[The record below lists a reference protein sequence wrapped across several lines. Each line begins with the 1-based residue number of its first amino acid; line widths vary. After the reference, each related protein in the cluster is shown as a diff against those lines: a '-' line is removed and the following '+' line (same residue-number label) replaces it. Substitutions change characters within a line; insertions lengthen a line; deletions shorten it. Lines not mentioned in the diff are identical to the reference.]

1 MQIRTTARHFDLN
14 DDLRDFAEGHIQ
26 KLGKYFNQ
34 IIDSHLI
41 LETEKS
47 RMTAELKLK
56 VYGTVLT
63 SKHKSF
69 DMYDSVEKVMGK
81 MEVQLKRYKGKLKDK
96 KVKKAQKT
104 SQIKREAEE
113 RTTQEEELEEV

>member
-1 MQIRTTARHFDLN
+1 MQIRTTARHFDLT
-14 DDLRDFAEGHIQ
+14 DDLKEFAEKHIQ
-26 KLGKYFNQ
+26 RLARYFNH

-69 DMYDSVEKVMGK
+69 DMHDSVEKVIDK
-81 MEVQLKRYKGKLKDK
+81 MEGQLKRYKGKLKDK
-96 KVKKAQKT
+96 QVKKAQKT
-104 SQIKREAEE
+104 TRLERETKARARDKEM
-113 RTTQEEELEEV
+113 EEV

>member
-1 MQIRTTARHFDLN
+1 MQIRTTARHFDLT
-14 DDLRDFAEGHIQ
+14 DDLKDFAEKNIG
-26 KLGKYFNQ
+26 KLRRYFNH

-41 LETEKS
+41 LEMEKS

-63 SKHKSF
+63 SKHRSF
-69 DMYDSVEKVMGK
+69 DMYDSVEKVIDK
-81 MEVQLKRYKGKLKDK
+81 MEGQLKRYKGKLQDK

-104 SQIKREAEE
+104 SQLKREAAEFAEDEE
-113 RTTQEEELEEV
+113 MEEI

>member
-1 MQIRTTARHFDLN
+1 MQIRTTARHFDLT
-14 DDLRDFAEGHIQ
+14 DDLKDFAEKHIG
-26 KLGKYFNQ
+26 KLGRYFNH

-41 LETEKS
+41 LEMEKS

-69 DMYDSVEKVMGK
+69 DMYDSVEKVIGK
-81 MEVQLKRYKGKLKDK
+81 MEGQLKRYKGKLKDK
-96 KVKKAQKT
+96 KIKKAQKT
-104 SQIKREAEE
+104 SRLKRETEE
-113 RTTQEEELEEV
+113 FPEEEEIQEV

>member
-1 MQIRTTARHFDLN
+1 MQIRTTARHFDLT
-14 DDLRDFAEGHIQ
+14 DDLKDFVEKHISKLQ
-26 KLGKYFNQ
+26 KFFDH

-41 LETEKS
+41 LEMEKS

-69 DMYDSVEKVMGK
+69 DMYDSVEKVIDK
-81 MEVQLKRYKGKLKDK
+81 MQRQLKTYKGKLKDK
-96 KVKKAQKT
+96 KIKKAQK
-104 SQIKREAEE
+104 SSPLKAGAEGSSS
-113 RTTQEEELEEV
+113 QEEFEEI

>member
-1 MQIRTTARHFDLN
+1 MQIRTTARHFELT
-14 DDLRDFAEGHIQ
+14 DDLRDFAEKGIQ
-26 KLGKYFNQ
+26 KLGRYFNH
-34 IIDSHLI
+34 IIDTHLI

-69 DMYDSVEKVMGK
+69 DMYDSVEKVIGK

-96 KVKKAQKT
+96 NIKKAQKT
-104 SQIKREAEE
+104 SLLKREPEE
-113 RTTQEEELEEV
+113 STGVEEIEET

>member
-1 MQIRTTARHFDLN
+1 MQIRTTARHFELT
-14 DDLRDFAEGHIQ
+14 DDLRDFAEKGIQ
-26 KLGKYFNQ
+26 KLGRYFNH
-34 IIDSHLI
+34 IIDTHLI

-47 RMTAELKLK
+47 RMTAELKIK

-69 DMYDSVEKVMGK
+69 DMYDSVEKVIGK

-96 KVKKAQKT
+96 NIKKAQKT
-104 SQIKREAEE
+104 SLLKREPEE
-113 RTTQEEELEEV
+113 STGVEEIEET

>member
-1 MQIRTTARHFDLN
+1 MQIRTTARHFDLT
-14 DDLRDFAEGHIQ
+14 DDLRDFAEKHIQ
-26 KLGKYFNQ
+26 RLARYFDH

-47 RMTAELKLK
+47 RKTAELKLK

-69 DMYDSVEKVMGK
+69 DMYDSVEKVIDK
-81 MEVQLKRYKGKLKDK
+81 MEGQLKRYKGKLQDK

-104 SQIKREAEE
+104 SQLEREAQAREG
-113 RTTQEEELEEV
+113 EEEEMEEV

>member
-1 MQIRTTARHFDLN
+1 MQIRTTARHFDLT
-14 DDLRDFAEGHIQ
+14 DDLRDFAEKHVQ
-26 KLGKYFNQ
+26 RLARYFDH

-47 RMTAELKLK
+47 RKTAELKLK

-69 DMYDSVEKVMGK
+69 DMYDSVEKVIDK
-81 MEVQLKRYKGKLKDK
+81 MEGQLKRYKGKLQDK

-104 SQIKREAEE
+104 SQLEREAQA
-113 RTTQEEELEEV
+113 RGGEEEEMEEV

>member
-1 MQIRTTARHFDLN
+1 MQIRTTARHFDLT
-14 DDLRDFAEGHIQ
+14 DDLKDFAEKNIG
-26 KLGKYFNQ
+26 KLRRYFNH

-41 LETEKS
+41 LDMEKS

-63 SKHKSF
+63 SKHRSF
-69 DMYDSVEKVMGK
+69 DMYDSVEKVIDK
-81 MEVQLKRYKGKLKDK
+81 MEGQLKRYKGKLQDK

-104 SQIKREAEE
+104 SQLKRETEEFAED
-113 RTTQEEELEEV
+113 EEMEEM

>member
-1 MQIRTTARHFDLN
+1 MQIRTTARHFDLT
-14 DDLRDFAEGHIQ
+14 DDLRDFAEKHIQ
-26 KLGKYFNQ
+26 RLARYFDH

-47 RMTAELKLK
+47 RKTAELKLQ

-69 DMYDSVEKVMGK
+69 DMYDSVEKVI
-81 MEVQLKRYKGKLKDK
+81 D
-96 KVKKAQKT
+96 KVKDAV
-104 SQIKREAEE
+104 S
-113 RTTQEEELEEV
+113 

>member
-1 MQIRTTARHFDLN
+1 MQIRTTARHFDLT
-14 DDLRDFAEGHIQ
+14 DDLRDFAEKHIQ
-26 KLGKYFNQ
+26 RLARYFDH

-41 LETEKS
+41 LDTEKS

-69 DMYDSVEKVMGK
+69 DMYDSVEKVIGK
-81 MEVQLKRYKGKLKDK
+81 AEGQLKRYKGKLQDK

-104 SQIKREAEE
+104 SQLEREA
-113 RTTQEEELEEV
+113 QAPGAEEETEET

>member
-1 MQIRTTARHFDLN
+1 MQIRTTARHFDLT
-14 DDLRDFAEGHIQ
+14 DDLRDFAEKHVQ
-26 KLGKYFNQ
+26 RLARYFDH

-47 RMTAELKLK
+47 RKTAELKLQ

-69 DMYDSVEKVMGK
+69 DMYDSVEKVIDK
-81 MEVQLKRYKGKLKDK
+81 MEGQLKRYKGKLKDK
-96 KVKKAQKT
+96 KVKKAQKA
-104 SQIKREAEE
+104 SQLERESQA
-113 RTTQEEELEEV
+113 RGGEEEEMEEV